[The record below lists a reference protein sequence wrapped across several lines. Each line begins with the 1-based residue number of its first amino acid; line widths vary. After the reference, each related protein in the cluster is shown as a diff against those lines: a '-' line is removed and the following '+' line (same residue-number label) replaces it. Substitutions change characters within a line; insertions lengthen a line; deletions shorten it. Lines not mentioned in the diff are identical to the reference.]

1 LTHHFERNYSLTRKE
16 GTKLDNDN
24 NNTDYARDTFLF
36 QHLVVMFQ
44 ALALQQMGKLTS
56 PITGKVER
64 DLHQAKITIDMLGM
78 LQNRT
83 EGNLD
88 ENEKKILDT
97 VMMELR
103 MNYIDETARA
113 PEEEEEAQ
121 AGGDTENMKEAD
133 PEAGEEGA
141 EPEGDA

>member
-1 LTHHFERNYSLTRKE
+1 M
-16 GTKLDNDN
+16 DNSS
-24 NNTDYARDTFLF
+24 NNTDKPRETFLF

-44 ALALQQMGKLTS
+44 TLAIQQMGKLIN

-64 DLHQAKITIDMLGM
+64 DLHQAKITVDMLGM
-78 LQNRT
+78 LQKKT

-97 VMMELR
+97 VMMELQ

-113 PEEEEEAQ
+113 EKEEEE
-121 AGGDTENMKEAD
+121 GGTADEEKENEVEEDSDT
-133 PEAGEEGA
+133 GSEEQ
-141 EPEGDA
+141 EPDGKA

>member
-1 LTHHFERNYSLTRKE
+1 MY
-16 GTKLDNDN
+16 NDN
-24 NNTDYARDTFLF
+24 NNTDKARDIFLF

-44 ALALQQMGKLTS
+44 TLALQQMGKLTS

-64 DLHQAKITIDMLGM
+64 DLHQAKITVDMLGM
-78 LQNRT
+78 IQKRT

-97 VMMELR
+97 VMMELQ

-113 PEEEEEAQ
+113 EKEEEEGEAEEEK
-121 AGGDTENMKEAD
+121 ENEIEED
-133 PEAGEEGA
+133 PDAGEEEEKPNG
-141 EPEGDA
+141 

>member
-1 LTHHFERNYSLTRKE
+1 M
-16 GTKLDNDN
+16 DNSSND
-24 NNTDYARDTFLF
+24 TDKARETYLF

-44 ALALQQMGKLTS
+44 TLALQQMGKLVS

-64 DLHQAKITIDMLGM
+64 DLHQAKITVDMLGM
-78 LQNRT
+78 IQNRT

-97 VMMELR
+97 VMMELQ

-113 PEEEEEAQ
+113 AEEEKAGPADEEK
-121 AGGDTENMKEAD
+121 ENEIEED
-133 PEAGEEGA
+133 PEAGDEAEE
-141 EPEGDA
+141 PTGDA

>member
-1 LTHHFERNYSLTRKE
+1 
-16 GTKLDNDN
+16 LDNSSND
-24 NNTDYARDTFLF
+24 TDKARETYLF

-44 ALALQQMGKLTS
+44 TLALQQMGKLVS

-64 DLHQAKITIDMLGM
+64 DLHQAKITVDMLGM
-78 LQNRT
+78 IQNRT

-97 VMMELR
+97 VMMELQ

-113 PEEEEEAQ
+113 GEEEEAGT
-121 AGGDTENMKEAD
+121 ADEEKENKIEED
-133 PEAGEEGA
+133 PEAGEEEE
-141 EPEGDA
+141 EPTGDA

>member
-1 LTHHFERNYSLTRKE
+1 M
-16 GTKLDNDN
+16 DNDN
-24 NNTDYARDTFLF
+24 NNTDKARDTFLF

-44 ALALQQMGKLTS
+44 TLALQQMGKLTS

-64 DLHQAKITIDMLGM
+64 DLHQAKITVDMLGM
-78 LQNRT
+78 LQKRT

-97 VMMELR
+97 VMMELQ

-113 PEEEEEAQ
+113 EKEEEEGQAEEENENEIEEDPD
-121 AGGDTENMKEAD
+121 AGGD
-133 PEAGEEGA
+133 EE
-141 EPEGDA
+141 EPNG

>member
-1 LTHHFERNYSLTRKE
+1 MDKNSS
-16 GTKLDNDN
+16 D
-24 NNTDYARDTFLF
+24 TDKARETFLF

-64 DLHQAKITIDMLGM
+64 DLHQAKITVDMLGM
-78 LQNRT
+78 IQKKT

-88 ENEKKILDT
+88 ENEKRILDT
-97 VMMELR
+97 VMMELQ

-113 PEEEEEAQ
+113 DGEEKEDGVAEKEKENKVEEDPQAGGEEEEP
-121 AGGDTENMKEAD
+121 TV
-133 PEAGEEGA
+133 
-141 EPEGDA
+141 DA

>member
-1 LTHHFERNYSLTRKE
+1 M
-16 GTKLDNDN
+16 DNGS
-24 NNTDYARDTFLF
+24 NNTDKARETFLF

-44 ALALQQMGKLTS
+44 TLAIQQMGKLTS

-64 DLHQAKITIDMLGM
+64 DLHQAKITVDMLGM
-78 LQNRT
+78 IQKKT

-97 VMMELR
+97 VMMELQ

-113 PEEEEEAQ
+113 EKEKEEGGTADEEEKNEVEEDSD
-121 AGGDTENMKEAD
+121 AGG
-133 PEAGEEGA
+133 GEE
-141 EPEGDA
+141 EPNGKA

>member
-1 LTHHFERNYSLTRKE
+1 M
-16 GTKLDNDN
+16 DNSSND
-24 NNTDYARDTFLF
+24 TDKARETYLF

-44 ALALQQMGKLTS
+44 TLALQQMGKLVS

-64 DLHQAKITIDMLGM
+64 DLHQAKITVDMMGM
-78 LQNRT
+78 IQNRT

-97 VMMELR
+97 VMMELQ

-113 PEEEEEAQ
+113 GEEEAGT
-121 AGGDTENMKEAD
+121 ADEEKENKIEED
-133 PEAGEEGA
+133 PEAGEEEE
-141 EPEGDA
+141 EPTGDA

>member
-1 LTHHFERNYSLTRKE
+1 MDKDS
-16 GTKLDNDN
+16 
-24 NNTDYARDTFLF
+24 NNTDKARDTFLF

-44 ALALQQMGKLTS
+44 TLALQQMGKLTS

-64 DLHQAKITIDMLGM
+64 DLHQAKITVDMLGM
-78 LQNRT
+78 IQDRT

-97 VMMELR
+97 VMMELQ

-113 PEEEEEAQ
+113 EKEAEEGPAEEEKENEIEE
-121 AGGDTENMKEAD
+121 D
-133 PEAGEEGA
+133 PEPGTEGEEPTG
-141 EPEGDA
+141 

>member
-1 LTHHFERNYSLTRKE
+1 M
-16 GTKLDNDN
+16 DNSSND
-24 NNTDYARDTFLF
+24 TDKAREAFLF

-44 ALALQQMGKLTS
+44 TLALQQMGKLTS

-64 DLHQAKITIDMLGM
+64 DLHQAKITVDMLGM

-97 VMMELR
+97 VMMELQ

-113 PEEEEEAQ
+113 ENEEEDDGTADDEKENRVEE
-121 AGGDTENMKEAD
+121 D
-133 PEAGEEGA
+133 PEAGEEKE
-141 EPEGDA
+141 EPTGDA